1 MTFDRFYK
9 QLDTISALR
18 ENRLHMANM
27 VLTDHELTPYLLEL
41 VFMIDDPVSSKASW
55 VLEFV
60 VKQKPDWLIPHM
72 DRFAQNIRF
81 VKLDS
86 SVRPIAKICEILME
100 AYFSKK
106 PSSIK
111 SVITKDQLEKI
122 TEACFDWMI
131 RDEKVAVK
139 AYSMRCLF
147 LLGTKYDWVHPELK
161 LILEKD
167 YESHTAAYKARA
179 RDILKRLEVGGS
191 GE

>member
-1 MTFDRFYK
+1 MTFDQFYK
-9 QLDTISALR
+9 QLDAISALR
-18 ENRLHMANM
+18 ESRLRMANM
-27 VLTDHELTPYLLEL
+27 VLTDSQLTPYLLDL
-41 VFMIDDPVSSKASW
+41 VFSVDDPVSSKASW

-60 VKQKPDWLIPHM
+60 IKQNPDWLIPHM

-100 AYFSKK
+100 AYFGKK
-106 PSSIK
+106 PSGIK

-139 AYSMRCLF
+139 AFAMRSLF
-147 LLGTKYDWVHPELK
+147 LLGTKYDWVHPELQ
-161 LILEKD
+161 LTLEKG

-179 RDILKRLEVGGS
+179 RDILKRLDAR
-191 GE
+191 